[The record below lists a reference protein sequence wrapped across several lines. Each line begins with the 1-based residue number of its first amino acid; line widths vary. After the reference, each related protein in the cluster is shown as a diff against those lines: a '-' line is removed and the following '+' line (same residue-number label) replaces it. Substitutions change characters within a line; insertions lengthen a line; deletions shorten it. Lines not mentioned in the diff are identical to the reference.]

1 MATRETNDCPDR
13 SLEKSTI
20 WWGVI
25 PNLRRNS
32 STISLFDGNFVLRAA
47 GLSDGE
53 SKIYLALLKLGSSTV
68 AKITKEVK
76 IHRTNVYD
84 FLEKL
89 LAKGLVNFVIKGGVK
104 HYKATHPNKLVD
116 YVKEKENIVTTL
128 LPDLAKLSEFSKDQ
142 LVVEVY
148 EGVEGVK
155 TLLND
160 VLREGKDKVIFGID
174 ETMFQKRLGTFMDWY
189 FKEEKKRG
197 FTERILT
204 KENAKFIYKY
214 KTAIYRYLPEES
226 FNPTPTYVYGD
237 NVAILIWEPF
247 SVIRIKSPAV
257 ADSYKK
263 YFEILWKTAKR

>member
-1 MATRETNDCPDR
+1 MD
-13 SLEKSTI
+13 LHQ
-20 WWGVI
+20 G
-25 PNLRRNS
+25 LR
-32 STISLFDGNFVLRAA
+32 TV

-53 SKIYLALLKLGSSTV
+53 SKIYIGLLKLGSSTV

-89 LAKGLVNFVIKGGVK
+89 LVKGLVNFVIKGGVK
-104 HYKATHPNKLVD
+104 HYKATHPNKLSD
-116 YVKEKENIVTTL
+116 YIKEKENIVATL

-174 ETMFQKRLGTFMDWY
+174 ETMFQKKLGPFMDWY

-204 KENAKFIYKY
+204 RDDVTFVYDY
-214 KTAIYRYLPEES
+214 PTVFYRYLPSES
-226 FNPTPTYVYGD
+226 FNPTPTYVWGD
-237 NVAILIWEPF
+237 NVGILIWEPF
-247 SVIRIKSPAV
+247 TVIRIKNAAL
-257 ADSYKK
+257 ADSYNK
-263 YFEILWKTAKR
+263 YFEILWKQAKQKPKSTMLIKNK

>member
-1 MATRETNDCPDR
+1 MD
-13 SLEKSTI
+13 LHQ
-20 WWGVI
+20 G
-25 PNLRRNS
+25 
-32 STISLFDGNFVLRAA
+32 LRAA
-47 GLSDGE
+47 GLSEGE
-53 SKIYLALLKLGSSTV
+53 SKVYLALLKLGSSTV

-116 YVKEKENIVTTL
+116 YVKEKETIVATL

-160 VLREGKDKVIFGID
+160 VLREGKNKVIFGID
-174 ETMFQKRLGTFMDWY
+174 ETMFQKKLGPFMDWY

-204 KENAKFIYKY
+204 RDDVAFVYDY
-214 KTAIYRYLPEES
+214 PTVFYRYLPTES
-226 FNPTPTYVYGD
+226 FNPTPTYVWGD
-237 NVAILIWEPF
+237 NVGILIWEPF
-247 SVIRIKSPAV
+247 TVIRIKNAAL
-257 ADSYKK
+257 ADSYNK
-263 YFEILWKTAKR
+263 YFEILWKQAKMRPKLANLKR